1 MNEFPCYLGR
11 SAEHFQGSRSITKRE
26 KRSQSPLSR
35 RARLT
40 ITMRRTQEG
49 PFSSSS
55 FLRISFPPKAKRSL
69 SLSRSLCLFPAPL
82 SLSLSTLLR
91 SLVPWAPLLPSY
103 PLPSYG
109 SFLIMAWLSLSLS
122 LSLSLPLSTDNKPSF
137 SSPPPPCACSRS
149 PHEH

>member
-55 FLRISFPPKAKRSL
+55 FLRISFPSKAKRSL
-69 SLSRSLCLFPAPL
+69 SLSFSMLVPCP

-109 SFLIMAWLSLSLS
+109 SFLIMAWLSLSLPLA
-122 LSLSLPLSTDNKPSF
+122 LSPCLSLSTDNKPSF
-137 SSPPPPCACSRS
+137 SSPPPPCACSQS